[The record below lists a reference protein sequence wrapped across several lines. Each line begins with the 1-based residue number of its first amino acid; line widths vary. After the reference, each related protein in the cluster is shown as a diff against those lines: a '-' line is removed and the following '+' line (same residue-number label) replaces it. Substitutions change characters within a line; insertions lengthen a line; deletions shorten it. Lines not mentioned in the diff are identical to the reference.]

1 MGVRLASL
9 FALSGLFKTPGAL
22 PADEARAGVGG
33 PARPAPTSSI
43 EQKPLR

>member
-1 MGVRLASL
+1 MGGRLVSL

-33 PARPAPTSSI
+33 PARPAPPPSI